1 MERPL
6 SAVPDQRFPKRER
19 LTSKK
24 KIEELFKKGSSV
36 YLYPFRLQYLP
47 GPPAAGARPEVL
59 FSVSKRYFKRAV
71 DRNTIRRRMREAYR
85 TGRAELLGD
94 LLAGKLPGVVAWVY
108 TAKEPLPFDLL
119 KKKLILV
126 WQRMLLQEEPPKS
139 SSK

>member
-6 SAVPDQRFPKRER
+6 SPVPDQQFPKEER

-24 KIEELFKKGSSV
+24 KIEELFKRGSSV

-47 GPPAAGARPEVL
+47 GPPVDGDRPEVL

-85 TGRAELLGD
+85 TSRAELLSSIP
-94 LLAGKLPGVVAWVY
+94 AARVPAVVAWVY

-126 WQRMLLQEEPPKS
+126 WQRMLLPEEPPKS

>member
-1 MERPL
+1 MEQPL
-6 SAVPDQRFPKRER
+6 SPVPDQRFPKKER

-24 KIEELFKKGSSV
+24 KIEELFKRGSSA

-47 GPPAAGARPEVL
+47 GPPADGTRPEVL

-71 DRNTIRRRMREAYR
+71 DRNLIRRRMREAYR
-85 TGRAELLGD
+85 TGRAELLGNVP
-94 LLAGKLPGVVAWVY
+94 AGRLPGVVAWVY
-108 TAKEPLPFDLL
+108 TAKEPPPFDML

>member
-1 MERPL
+1 MERPF
-6 SAVPDQRFPKRER
+6 SPVPDQQFPKKER

-36 YLYPFRLQYLP
+36 YLYPFRLQFLP
-47 GPPAAGARPEVL
+47 GPPADGARPEVL

-85 TGRAELLGD
+85 TSRAG
-94 LLAGKLPGVVAWVY
+94 LLAGTPPDKVPAVLAWVY
-108 TAKEPLPFDLL
+108 TAKEPLPFDML

-126 WQRMLLQEEPPKS
+126 WQRMLLPEEPPKS

>member
-1 MERPL
+1 
-6 SAVPDQRFPKRER
+6 
-19 LTSKK
+19 
-24 KIEELFKKGSSV
+24 
-36 YLYPFRLQYLP
+36 
-47 GPPAAGARPEVL
+47 VL

-85 TGRAELLGD
+85 TSRAELLD
-94 LLAGKLPGVVAWVY
+94 NVVPDKLPGVVAWVY

-139 SSK
+139 NS

>member
-6 SAVPDQRFPKRER
+6 SAVPDQRFPKSER

-24 KIEELFKKGSSV
+24 KIEELFKGGSSV

-47 GPPAAGARPEVL
+47 GPPADGVRPEVL

-85 TGRAELLGD
+85 TGRAELLGNIPPD
-94 LLAGKLPGVVAWVY
+94 QVPAVVAWVY
-108 TAKEPLPFDLL
+108 TAKEPLPFDML

-126 WQRMLLQEEPPKS
+126 WQRMLLQEEPSKS